1 MPNRRLIH
9 PTLPFRRCPFAPP
22 PLPPPA
28 QPPLPPPAEVF
39 RDWVPLLLVDV
50 CSVSP
55 STAAML
61 GTVPSLSGA
70 LSVLAIGFIS
80 DRIGH
85 RGPLLVF
92 FLLVSVVCMIGLALL
107 ASDPDRPL
115 APVLILVAGSS
126 VLSGPY
132 SLLTACTM
140 DCCGTLDDPG
150 LLPLFQGLQD
160 GSGYL
165 FAATSGVLV
174 GKKRDGQ
181 MQCSRLQVLGSWQ
194 WERLG
199 LRCGWGVLEGRE
211 EEGRGGGVSVSCSG
225 GLRRYPA
232 AI

>member
-1 MPNRRLIH
+1 M
-9 PTLPFRRCPFAPP
+9 C
-22 PLPPPA
+22 
-28 QPPLPPPAEVF
+28 
-39 RDWVPLLLVDV
+39 V
-50 CSVSP
+50 CSSSITTSRTP
-55 STAAML
+55 AKLWTENKSQQL
-61 GTVPSLSGA
+61 FCSKWGQKLSFLLRVYA
-70 LSVLAIGFIS
+70 VLAIGFIS

>member
-1 MPNRRLIH
+1 
-9 PTLPFRRCPFAPP
+9 
-22 PLPPPA
+22 
-28 QPPLPPPAEVF
+28 
-39 RDWVPLLLVDV
+39 
-50 CSVSP
+50 
-55 STAAML
+55 ML

-174 GKKRDGQ
+174 G
-181 MQCSRLQVLGSWQ
+181 GSLEEKG
-194 WERLG
+194 WENAMFKIAG
-199 LRCGWGVLEGRE
+199 FGVMAMGAAGAYWRE
-211 EEGRGGGVSVSCSG
+211 ERRREGGGGVTYEGRAKMSC
-225 GLRRYPA
+225 
-232 AI
+232 